1 VRRGRRGGPGAP
13 RRSRAL
19 LREAIEVART
29 LEPEGLVVG
38 TVGNVSVRIGDELR
52 ITPTRTSY
60 GSMRARDLVAVDLG
74 SGETTGGTPSRE
86 LPLHLAVLRA
96 RPDVGAV
103 LHTHSVAATAW
114 SFLDEP
120 LRPELE
126 DLAYH
131 GIAPVQRS
139 PPAPAGSD
147 ELARVAASIL
157 GDDRALLLGHHGVL
171 TVGAT
176 PREALLVA
184 RVVERPARVAWLVRG
199 AAPWA
204 TGVASAVLDDVA
216 GSPGR

>member
-1 VRRGRRGGPGAP
+1 VPATAPVGRRAVRR
-13 RRSRAL
+13 L
-19 LREAIEVART
+19 LREAVAVART

-38 TVGNVSVRIGDELR
+38 TVGNVSVRTGPTAR
-52 ITPTRTSY
+52 ITPTRTDY
-60 GSMRARDLVAVDLG
+60 ATMRPRDLVEVDVAT
-74 SGETTGGTPSRE
+74 GETLGRGAPSRE
-86 LPLHLAVLRA
+86 LPLHLALLRA

-131 GIAPVQRS
+131 GIGPVRTA
-139 PPAPAGSD
+139 PPAAAGSA
-147 ELARVAASIL
+147 ELARLAAATL
-157 GDDRALLLGHHGVL
+157 GDDAAVLLGHHGVL

-176 PREALLVA
+176 PAEALRTA
-184 RVVERPARVAWLVRG
+184 RVVERQARVAWLVRG

-216 GSPGR
+216 GVAGD